1 MTSSPKPNSFAARD
15 AQYHLHGY
23 TNALKNEKD
32 GGFVVVRG
40 QGPFVYDENDK
51 EYLDGLSGLW
61 CAALGFGKGQRIIA
75 AAVRQMENLPYYH
88 TFTQKAPAVTVELAE
103 KLVGLAS
110 QAAPM
115 SKAYFCNSGSEAND
129 TAIKMIWYF
138 NNAVGRPQKKKI
150 IARVKGY
157 HGVTVASGSL
167 TGLPLVHKDFD
178 LPIANILHTDC
189 PHYYRFAEPGESE
202 EDFATRMAESLEAL
216 IQREGPDSIAAL
228 FAEPVMGA
236 GGVLIPPKTYWEKIQ
251 KVLKKHDILL
261 VADEVICGFM
271 RTGNQWGSLTFGMKP
286 DIMTMAKQLSAA
298 QMPIAAVLI
307 SQRVY
312 EGLRDH
318 SGKLGSWAHG
328 ITYSGHPVAAAVALE
343 TQKIYEER
351 KILEHVRSIS
361 PAFLEELHSIADH
374 PLVGEVRGVGLIGAL
389 ELVKD
394 KKTREGFDPKL
405 AVGPNLIRIAHDHGV
420 ILRPVADS
428 ICFCPPLICS
438 EGQIREMFAR
448 FRKALA
454 ETQEWLKSQAVAAQC
469 VNMLPFSASV
479 WTI

>member
-1 MTSSPKPNSFAARD
+1 
-15 AQYHLHGY
+15 
-23 TNALKNEKD
+23 
-32 GGFVVVRG
+32 
-40 QGPFVYDENDK
+40 
-51 EYLDGLSGLW
+51 
-61 CAALGFGKGQRIIA
+61 
-75 AAVRQMENLPYYH
+75 MEALPYYH

-103 KLVGLAS
+103 KLVNLAS

-138 NNAVGRPQKKKI
+138 NNALGRPQKKKV

-157 HGVTVASGSL
+157 HGVTIGSGSL

-178 LPIANILHTDC
+178 LPIANVLHTDC
-189 PHYYRFAEPGESE
+189 PHYYRFAKPGESE

-216 IQREGPDSIAAL
+216 IEREGPDTIAAM

-236 GGVLIPPKTYWEKIQ
+236 GGVLTPPKTYWEKIQ

-271 RTGNQWGSLTFGMKP
+271 RTGNQWGSQTYGMKP

-312 EGLRDH
+312 EGIRDN
-318 SGKLGSWAHG
+318 SGKLGTFSHG
-328 ITYSGHPVAAAVALE
+328 ITYSGHPIAAAVALE

-351 KILEHVRSIS
+351 KILDHVRAVT
-361 PAFLEELHSIADH
+361 PVFLDELKSFADH

-454 ETQEWLKSQAVAAQC
+454 ETQEWLKSQAVAA
-469 VNMLPFSASV
+469 
-479 WTI
+479 